1 MFERIED
8 PNGEFTEW
16 DFEIYPKGLY
26 DACIEVTKKYG
37 NVPIYI
43 TENGIGLHEQLVD
56 NTVADDQ
63 RIDFI
68 ERHIKYLLKEKEDGA
83 LVKGYYIWSTMDLYS
98 WINGCE
104 KRYGLVYVDFD
115 TMKRYPKKNFYWYR
129 DFIAQHRDI

>member
-1 MFERIED
+1 M
-8 PNGEFTEW
+8 
-16 DFEIYPKGLY
+16 
-26 DACIEVTKKYG
+26 
-37 NVPIYI
+37 
-43 TENGIGLHEQLVD
+43 D

-68 ERHIKYLLKEKEDGA
+68 EKHIKYLLKAKEDGA

-115 TMKRYPKKNFYWYR
+115 TMKRYPKKSFYWYR
-129 DFIAQHRDI
+129 DFIAQHKDI